1 MKNLIIKDLKGAKW
15 TLIAYSILLC
25 FIYLPLLNKNAPIV
39 KDYKDSVFD
48 FFTNLNLFYF
58 SSLFLMIAINF
69 IIIRNTNKKSNTNKL
84 LRSLPIMTK
93 SIIGSVFIEPILLFL
108 IFILVG
114 LGINTIFS
122 LFIGTHTKISLGILI
137 IIFIMFY
144 IYASTMLALALVYPE
159 SSVVSY
165 LRSVPMFLLIIIVA
179 LFDKLIKNLNINIDI
194 FNRYIP
200 LAIGI
205 LFIIGILI
213 TIFMYKFSI
222 NKFLAKDL

>member
-1 MKNLIIKDLKGAKW
+1 MKNLVIKDLKGAKW
-15 TLIAYSILLC
+15 TLISYAILLC

-39 KDYKDSVFD
+39 KNYKEGVFE

-69 IIIRNTNKKSNTNKL
+69 IIIRNINKKSNTNKL
-84 LRSLPIMTK
+84 LRSLPITTK

-114 LGINTIFS
+114 LGINLIFS
-122 LFIGTHTKISLGILI
+122 LLIGTHTKISLGILI

-179 LFDKLIKNLNINIDI
+179 LCDKLIKNLGISIDI

-200 LAIGI
+200 LVIGI
-205 LFIIGILI
+205 LFVIGVLI
-213 TIFMYKFSI
+213 TIFMYKFSL
-222 NKFLAKDL
+222 NKFLAKEL

>member
-1 MKNLIIKDLKGAKW
+1 
-15 TLIAYSILLC
+15 
-25 FIYLPLLNKNAPIV
+25 
-39 KDYKDSVFD
+39 
-48 FFTNLNLFYF
+48 
-58 SSLFLMIAINF
+58 
-69 IIIRNTNKKSNTNKL
+69 
-84 LRSLPIMTK
+84 MTK
-93 SIIGSVFIEPILLFL
+93 SIIGSAFIEPILLFL

-122 LFIGTHTKISLGILI
+122 LLIGTHTKVSLGILI

-165 LRSVPMFLLIIIVA
+165 LRSVPMFLLIIVT
-179 LFDKLIKNLNINIDI
+179 LCNKLIKNLNINIDI

-200 LAIGI
+200 LSIGI

-213 TIFMYKFSI
+213 TIFMYKFSL

>member
-1 MKNLIIKDLKGAKW
+1 
-15 TLIAYSILLC
+15 
-25 FIYLPLLNKNAPIV
+25 
-39 KDYKDSVFD
+39 
-48 FFTNLNLFYF
+48 
-58 SSLFLMIAINF
+58 MIAINF

-179 LFDKLIKNLNINIDI
+179 LFDRLIKNLNINIDI
-194 FNRYIP
+194 FDRYIP

>member
-1 MKNLIIKDLKGAKW
+1 MKNLIIKDLKEAKW

-39 KDYKDSVFD
+39 KDYKEGVFD

-93 SIIGSVFIEPILLFL
+93 SIIGSAFIEPILLFL

-114 LGINTIFS
+114 LGINTVFS
-122 LFIGTHTKISLGILI
+122 LLIGTHTKVSLGILI

-144 IYASTMLALALVYPE
+144 IYASTMLVLALVYPE
-159 SSVVSY
+159 SSMVSY
-165 LRSVPMFLLIIIVA
+165 LRSVPMFLLIIVT
-179 LFDKLIKNLNINIDI
+179 LCDKLIENLGIDI
-194 FNRYIP
+194 YFFYRYIP
-200 LAIGI
+200 LATGI

-222 NKFLAKDL
+222 NKFLTKDL

>member
-1 MKNLIIKDLKGAKW
+1 
-15 TLIAYSILLC
+15 
-25 FIYLPLLNKNAPIV
+25 
-39 KDYKDSVFD
+39 
-48 FFTNLNLFYF
+48 
-58 SSLFLMIAINF
+58 
-69 IIIRNTNKKSNTNKL
+69 
-84 LRSLPIMTK
+84 
-93 SIIGSVFIEPILLFL
+93 
-108 IFILVG
+108 
-114 LGINTIFS
+114 
-122 LFIGTHTKISLGILI
+122 
-137 IIFIMFY
+137 MFY

-179 LFDKLIKNLNINIDI
+179 LFDRLIKNLNINIDI
-194 FNRYIP
+194 FDRYIH

>member
-1 MKNLIIKDLKGAKW
+1 MKNLVIKDLKGVKW
-15 TLIAYSILLC
+15 TLISYAISLC
-25 FIYLPLLNKNAPIV
+25 FIYIPLLNKNAPIV
-39 KDYKDSVFD
+39 KNYKDSVFE
-48 FFTNLNLFYF
+48 FFTKINLFYF

-93 SIIGSVFIEPILLFL
+93 SIIGSAFIEPILLFL

-122 LFIGTHTKISLGILI
+122 LLIGTHTKVSLGILI

-165 LRSVPMFLLIIIVA
+165 LRSVPMFLLIIVT
-179 LFDKLIKNLNINIDI
+179 LCNKLIKNLNINIDI

-200 LAIGI
+200 LSIGI

-213 TIFMYKFSI
+213 TIFMYKFSL

>member
-39 KDYKDSVFD
+39 KDYKEGVFD

-93 SIIGSVFIEPILLFL
+93 SIIGSAFIEPILLFL

-114 LGINTIFS
+114 LGINTVFS
-122 LFIGTHTKISLGILI
+122 LLIGTHTKVSLGILI

-144 IYASTMLALALVYPE
+144 IYASTMLVLALVYPE
-159 SSVVSY
+159 SSMVSY
-165 LRSVPMFLLIIIVA
+165 LRSVPMFLLIIVT
-179 LFDKLIKNLNINIDI
+179 LCDKLIENLGIDI
-194 FNRYIP
+194 YFFYRYIP
-200 LAIGI
+200 LATGI

-222 NKFLAKDL
+222 NKFLTKDL

>member
-39 KDYKDSVFD
+39 KDYKEGVFD

-93 SIIGSVFIEPILLFL
+93 SIIGSAFIEPILLFL

-114 LGINTIFS
+114 LGINTVFS
-122 LFIGTHTKISLGILI
+122 LLIGTHTKVSLGILI

-144 IYASTMLALALVYPE
+144 IYASTMLVLALVYPE
-159 SSVVSY
+159 SSMVSY
-165 LRSVPMFLLIIIVA
+165 LRSVPMFLLIIVT
-179 LFDKLIKNLNINIDI
+179 LCDKLIENLGIDI
-194 FNRYIP
+194 YFFYRYIP
-200 LAIGI
+200 LATGI

-222 NKFLAKDL
+222 NKFFTKDL

>member
-39 KDYKDSVFD
+39 KDYKEGVFD

-69 IIIRNTNKKSNTNKL
+69 IIIRNINKKSNTNKL

-93 SIIGSVFIEPILLFL
+93 SIIGSAFIEPILLFL

-114 LGINTIFS
+114 LGINTVFS
-122 LFIGTHTKISLGILI
+122 LLIGTHTKVSLGILI

-144 IYASTMLALALVYPE
+144 IHASTMLVLALVYPE
-159 SSVVSY
+159 SSMVSY
-165 LRSVPMFLLIIIVA
+165 LRSVPMFLLIIVT
-179 LFDKLIKNLNINIDI
+179 LCDKLIENLGIDI
-194 FNRYIP
+194 YFFYRYIP
-200 LAIGI
+200 LATGI

-222 NKFLAKDL
+222 NKFLTKDL

>member
-39 KDYKDSVFD
+39 KDYKEGVFD

-69 IIIRNTNKKSNTNKL
+69 IIIRNINKKSNTNKL

-93 SIIGSVFIEPILLFL
+93 SIIGSAFIEPILLFL

-114 LGINTIFS
+114 LGINTVFS
-122 LFIGTHTKISLGILI
+122 LLIGTHTKVSLGI
-137 IIFIMFY
+137 
-144 IYASTMLALALVYPE
+144 
-159 SSVVSY
+159 
-165 LRSVPMFLLIIIVA
+165 
-179 LFDKLIKNLNINIDI
+179 
-194 FNRYIP
+194 
-200 LAIGI
+200 
-205 LFIIGILI
+205 
-213 TIFMYKFSI
+213 
-222 NKFLAKDL
+222 

>member
-39 KDYKDSVFD
+39 KDYKESVFD

-108 IFILVG
+108 TFILVG

-137 IIFIMFY
+137 ITFIMFY

-194 FNRYIP
+194 FDRYIP